1 MGKITEWIAY
11 INAVKHPTAHD
22 IKHNYNYFSIDIE
35 AKKVRRDYRKALKLQ
50 DIDEN
55 LQENEK

>member
-22 IKHNYNYFSIDIE
+22 IKHNYNYFSIDNVW
-35 AKKVRRDYRKALKLQ
+35 KHQ
-50 DIDEN
+50 
-55 LQENEK
+55 